1 VFMRAAVTLTLAEA
15 AALLE
20 PPLTEA
26 QLREILHALRWKP
39 TAVRRTGRPGHP
51 VPVYPADELM
61 RLHAAITPFL
71 RPAELM

>member
-1 VFMRAAVTLTLAEA
+1 MKYRMGEIT
-15 AALLE
+15 ALE
-20 PPLTEA
+20 M
-26 QLREILHALRWKP
+26 REILHALRWKP